1 MNVQKRRYCAFEGT
15 GLDLVLRSKGIRTV
29 VVTGMATDICV
40 EGPVLAVSTG
50 RRLSS
55 LPDVPTLAESGLKG
69 FDIAA
74 WYGVL
79 GLAGLPQA
87 VLQRAN
93 QDFIK
98 AVISIDLQ
106 AALEGPVHPS

>member
-1 MNVQKRRYCAFEGT
+1 
-15 GLDLVLRSKGIRTV
+15 
-29 VVTGMATDICV
+29 MATDICV